1 MPREVVPAWCEFYSF
16 FPSHLAVFE
25 VSASVSYTNAIKN
38 FPSDDPDGGVRT
50 LVDDAAQHGG
60 VGRPVRLPPGALV
73 RGPGDPEVHDDLR
86 SWDARLCMWLFISVS
101 NSNSNSNSHSKFNFI
116 IPSLRFFV
124 LAVSPIPSFHSFLS
138 LPLARMGRGDAARQ
152 TVSLHLSPSRSASSR
167 DSPLTFLLFFSPLP
181 SSLVAS
187 SRLYSLPVALV
198 TPPPRRRHVAHQSRN
213 HSSNQ

>member
-1 MPREVVPAWCEFYSF
+1 MQK
-16 FPSHLAVFE
+16 
-25 VSASVSYTNAIKN
+25 KN

-101 NSNSNSNSHSKFNFI
+101 NSNSNSNSHSKLNFI
-116 IPSLRFFV
+116 TPSLRFSCVGRVANSF
-124 LAVSPIPSFHSFLS
+124 LPSFHPFLS

-167 DSPLTFLLFFSPLP
+167 DSPLTFLLFFSPLS

-213 HSSNQ
+213 HSPNQ